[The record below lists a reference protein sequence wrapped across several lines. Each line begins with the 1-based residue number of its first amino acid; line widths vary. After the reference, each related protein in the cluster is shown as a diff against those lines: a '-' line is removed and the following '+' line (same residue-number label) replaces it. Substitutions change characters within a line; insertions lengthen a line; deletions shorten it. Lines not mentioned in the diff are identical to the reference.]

1 MTPQIFR
8 GRTLDEARRAAQ
20 VSLGD
25 EAVIVTT
32 RELRRPALLGL
43 LSRSTFE
50 VAALP
55 PEAPK
60 ASATA
65 ANAATRSGVFAAAN
79 YQRTEATPAFG
90 EEIASLRAEMRREI
104 RGMRQSVAYANTS
117 RESPALEAEL
127 EMVRLSLDL
136 LREEAANGRRD
147 ASQAFLRELG
157 IEGLA
162 AAMIGRALRGRK
174 LSGDTLRDAVRA
186 AAAELLPVA
195 TWPLAR
201 ENKRLVA
208 LVGPT
213 GVGKTTTIAKLAARA
228 VLDHDK
234 TVTLVACDSFRV
246 GAVDHLR
253 RYASLLRVK
262 LQVATSRHDL
272 ESIVRDAT
280 SDLVLVDTGGR
291 APDLEAAEGW
301 LASRARRAPRSA
313 DDQQPVLDASG
324 RETDVLLCLPAALRA
339 RDVTRIAKTFASL
352 HPTALAITKL
362 DETEA
367 PAAIVHGPV
376 TTRLP
381 VSLVTFG
388 QRVPEDLAQATV
400 ADLVEALVPVPRS
413 LRAAQG

>member
-43 LSRSTFE
+43 VSRSTFE

-55 PEAPK
+55 PEPPK
-60 ASATA
+60 ASNSGAS
-65 ANAATRSGVFAAAN
+65 ATRSGVFAAAN
-79 YQRTEATPAFG
+79 YQRDEGRPAFG

-104 RGMRQSVAYANTS
+104 RGVRQSVAYATTS

-127 EMVRLSLDL
+127 ELVRLSLDL

-147 ASQAFLRELG
+147 PSQTMLRELG
-157 IEGLA
+157 IEGHA
-162 AAMIGRALRGRK
+162 AAMIGRALRGRR
-174 LSGDTLRDAVRA
+174 LSGEALREAVRA
-186 AAAELLPVA
+186 AAAELVPA
-195 TWPLAR
+195 APWPLAR
-201 ENKRLVA
+201 EIKRVVA

-213 GVGKTTTIAKLAARA
+213 GAGKTTTIAKLAARA

-291 APDLEAAEGW
+291 APDLESAEGW
-301 LASRARRAPRSA
+301 LASRPRRARSA
-313 DDQQPVLDASG
+313 DDAQPGLELSS
-324 RETDVLLCLPAALRA
+324 REIDVLLCLPASLRA
-339 RDVTRIAKTFASL
+339 RDVTRIAKTFAPL

-388 QRVPEDLAQATV
+388 QRVPEDIAQATV
-400 ADLVEALVPVPRS
+400 VDLVDALVPASRP